1 MANIQPRTNKEGKII
16 SYSIRVHKGRDMDG
30 KQLKPYT
37 MTWAVPEGWSER
49 KIQAELQRQCVLF
62 EKQCKEGTVADNK
75 QSFEKYAHYVIDLK
89 ERTGIK
95 HRTIVGYRGL
105 MPRITTAIGH
115 IKLADLRPQHLNSFY
130 EQLSKDGANLKTG
143 KKLSTKT
150 ILEYHSFIRAVLSH
164 AEKETLVIFNVARKA
179 TPPKVLHKEA
189 NFLEEEDIKNVL
201 FYLTNEPIKWQVAMQ
216 LLIFTGCRRGEI
228 MGLKWNKVDFKNCT
242 IRIEAN
248 LLYTKEKGV
257 FIDTPKTE
265 ASKRTLKIPQETIN
279 ALKLCKKESNAKRL
293 SLGSYWHDTDF
304 VFTQEDGKPM
314 HPDSLTDYCVTF
326 KNRYNKIIKKENL
339 ELSQNNQ
346 IKFLPRIN
354 PHSFRHSQ
362 ASLLFFNGADAIT
375 ISKRLG
381 HAKVS
386 TTTDIYSHI
395 MHKADETASDTL
407 ANLFFKPQ
415 PIAQNG

>member
-1 MANIQPRTNKEGKII
+1 MANIQPRTNKSGKII
-16 SYSIRVHKGRDMDG
+16 SYSIRVHKGRDMNG

-37 MTWAVPEGWSER
+37 MTWIVPEGWNKSRIE
-49 KIQAELQRQCVLF
+49 KAVQAEAVLF
-62 EKQCKEGTVADNK
+62 EEKCKKGIVADNK

-95 HRTIVGYRGL
+95 HRTIIGYRNL
-105 MPRITTAIGH
+105 MPRIAPAIGH

-130 EQLSKDGANLKTG
+130 EQLSKDGMNLKTG
-143 KKLSTKT
+143 KKLSAKT
-150 ILEYHSFIRAVLSH
+150 ILEYHSFIRAVLSN
-164 AEKETLVIFNVARKA
+164 AEKESLVIFNVARKA
-179 TPPKVLHKEA
+179 TPPKVTHKEA
-189 NFLEEEDIKNVL
+189 NFLEEEVIKNVL
-201 FYLTNEPIKWQVAMQ
+201 FYLNNEPKKWQAAMQ

-228 MGLKWNKVDFKNCT
+228 MGLKWNKINFKDCT

-248 LLYTKEKGV
+248 LLYTKEKGI
-257 FIDTPKTE
+257 FSDTTKTE
-265 ASKRTLKIPQETIN
+265 SSKRTIKIPQETIN
-279 ALKLCKKESNAKRL
+279 ILKSYKKECNAKRL
-293 SLGSYWHDTDF
+293 SLGSHWHDTDF
-304 VFTQEDGKPM
+304 VFVQEDGKPM

-326 KNRYNKIIKKENL
+326 RKRYNKIIKKENL

-346 IKFLPRIN
+346 IKLLPRIN

-386 TTTDIYSHI
+386 TTSL
-395 MHKADETASDTL
+395 L
-407 ANLFFKPQ
+407 AFT
-415 PIAQNG
+415 